1 MSRALSGVIIF
12 TVVEIVTLV
21 VWLILAGI
29 PFGGKIAAVV
39 VLAVGLFVEH
49 YVSVN
54 VGAGRP
60 PFGPLP
66 PDEGLKRLERIT
78 SEDNPDAL

>member
-1 MSRALSGVIIF
+1 VSNALRGVLIF
-12 TVVEIVTLV
+12 TLVEVVTLV

-29 PFGGKIAAVV
+29 PFNGKVLAVI

-66 PDEGLKRLERIT
+66 PDK
-78 SEDNPDAL
+78 

>member
-1 MSRALSGVIIF
+1 MRALTGVILF
-12 TVVEIVTLV
+12 TVIEIVTLV
-21 VWLILAGI
+21 VWLVLAGVA
-29 PFGGKIAAVV
+29 FDGKVLAVL
-39 VLAVGLFVEH
+39 VLAVGLFLEH

-66 PDEGLKRLERIT
+66 PDRSVT
-78 SEDNPDAL
+78 

>member
-1 MSRALSGVIIF
+1 MGKALRGVIIF
-12 TVVEIVTLV
+12 TVIEIIGLV
-21 VWLILAGI
+21 LWLIAAGL
-29 PFGGKIAAVV
+29 PFNGQYGAVV
-39 VLAVGLFVEH
+39 ILAVFLFGEH

-66 PDEGLKRLERIT
+66 PDK
-78 SEDNPDAL
+78 P

>member
-1 MSRALSGVIIF
+1 MSKALIGVVIF
-12 TVVEIVTLV
+12 TAIEIVTLV
-21 VWLILAGI
+21 VWLILAGVS
-29 PFGGKIAAVV
+29 FSGKITAVV
-39 VLAVGLFVEH
+39 VLAVGLFFEH

-66 PDEGLKRLERIT
+66 PDRT
-78 SEDNPDAL
+78 VH

>member
-1 MSRALSGVIIF
+1 MTQALIGVIIF
-12 TVVEIVTLV
+12 TVIEIVTLV
-21 VWLILAGI
+21 VWLILAGV
-29 PFGGKIAAVV
+29 PFRGGFAAIV

-54 VGAGRP
+54 VGSGRP

-66 PDEGLKRLERIT
+66 PNR
-78 SEDNPDAL
+78 

>member
-1 MSRALSGVIIF
+1 MTRALRGVLLF
-12 TVVEIVTLV
+12 TAIEIVTLV
-21 VWLILAGI
+21 VWLILAGM
-29 PFGGKIAAVV
+29 PFNGG
-39 VLAVGLFVEH
+39 VLAVLVLTVGLFVEH

-66 PDEGLKRLERIT
+66 PDKL
-78 SEDNPDAL
+78 

>member
-1 MSRALSGVIIF
+1 MSNALKGVILF
-12 TVVEIVTLV
+12 TGIEIVTLV

-29 PFGGKIAAVV
+29 PFNGKIV
-39 VLAVGLFVEH
+39 AVGALAIGLFLEH

-66 PDEGLKRLERIT
+66 PDRF
-78 SEDNPDAL
+78 